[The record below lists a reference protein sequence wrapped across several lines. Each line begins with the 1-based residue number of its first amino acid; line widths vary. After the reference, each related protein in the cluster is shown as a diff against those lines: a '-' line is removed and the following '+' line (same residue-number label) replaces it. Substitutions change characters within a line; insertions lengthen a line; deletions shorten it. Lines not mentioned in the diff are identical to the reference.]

1 MLQTYPN
8 SPFIILKIFLEEPKT
23 DTSPKQNRLAVISH
37 GGSVQYNCEAQISA
51 CLSWETQKS
60 LGKYL
65 SIFQGC

>member
-51 CLSWETQKS
+51 CLS
-60 LGKYL
+60 
-65 SIFQGC
+65 